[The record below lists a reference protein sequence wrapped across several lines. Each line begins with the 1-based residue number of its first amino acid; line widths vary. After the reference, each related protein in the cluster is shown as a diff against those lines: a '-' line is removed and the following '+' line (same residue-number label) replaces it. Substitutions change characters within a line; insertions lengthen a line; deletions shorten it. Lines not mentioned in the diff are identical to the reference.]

1 MAEETLGEKVVG
13 GALRFYD
20 RHADRKTIATN
31 RRVFLESVMDKRKD
45 PITEASFTPVELTEL
60 ANVIGAKY
68 ANLHEDTD
76 RYAAYL
82 QNELAAHAAAVKAKD
97 RDHMRYPEFVAQYEK
112 DLTAIKAFKA
122 GKFTQDFLDLASGTP
137 TYERSMALRNA
148 SKGGTDLQKAFNV
161 KPYVTYDDY
170 KQTKEDARSAH
181 TIWATNPR
189 AMLRTTLGQFQYSVD
204 PKTNAL
210 VVTDT
215 YDFNPPKSFLGL
227 GPTTTPLP
235 VGETDVA
242 EGGPAAGGLYGLIR
256 QYAGRAMPPGAGR
269 PVRVQVNAL
278 APTLQNN
285 LVK

>member
-20 RHADRKTIATN
+20 RHADRKTMATN
-31 RRVFLESVMDKRKD
+31 RRVFLESVMDKRKN

-82 QNELAAHAAAVKAKD
+82 QNELAAHATAVKAKD

-112 DLTAIKAFKA
+112 DLNAIKAFKA

-137 TYERSMALRNA
+137 TYERSIALRNA
-148 SKGGTDLQKAFNV
+148 SKGGTDLREAFNV
-161 KPYVTYDDY
+161 KPSVTYDDY
-170 KQTKEDARSAH
+170 KQTGAEAQSAH
-181 TIWATNPR
+181 TVWATDPR
-189 AMLRTTLGQFQYSVD
+189 AMLRTTLGQFGYEVD
-204 PKTNAL
+204 PKTGSL

-215 YDFNPPKSFLGL
+215 YDFNAPRSFFTQKT
-227 GPTTTPLP
+227 GPALP
-235 VGETDVA
+235 IGETDVA
-242 EGGPAAGGLYGLIR
+242 EGGAAAGGMYGLIR